1 MMSQAESIRK
11 YVKENPKATNKE
23 ISEALGICVNSVKA
37 NISRDKKDGK
47 CIKTDE
53 GLDYNAYFKSDEERK
68 ELFKYKNS
76 TRRELIE
83 ILMETMNRETDSGEI
98 RLLAKEINKLLNEVT
113 QWPLKTKDENLL
125 KMKLE
130 LSI

>member
-1 MMSQAESIRK
+1 MSQAESIRK

-47 CIKTDE
+47 CIKTDD

-113 QWPLKTKDENLL
+113 Q
-125 KMKLE
+125 
-130 LSI
+130 

>member
-11 YVKENPKATNKE
+11 YVKENPTATNKE

-83 ILMETMNRETDSGEI
+83 ILMETISRETDSGEI

-113 QWPLKTKDENLL
+113 Q
-125 KMKLE
+125 
-130 LSI
+130 